1 MSFQFKKIVIDTC
14 LLTLVHI
21 EKKKYYSTLPLNL
34 SIFFSRS
41 EIVESI
47 DANFLTR
54 IPVRG
59 KKKKKKKFVAI
70 STRSSKR
77 SYLWRGNELC
87 SESRRGIK

>member
-59 KKKKKKKFVAI
+59 KKKKKKKKVCRNIYSIVEEIIPLA
-70 STRSSKR
+70 R
-77 SYLWRGNELC
+77 
-87 SESRRGIK
+87 

>member
-59 KKKKKKKFVAI
+59 KKKKKKK
-70 STRSSKR
+70 SLSQ
-77 SYLWRGNELC
+77 YLLD
-87 SESRRGIK
+87 RRRDHTFGEVMNYAVNPEGE